1 MAHSFRELALA
12 DDLPHLETDDIFD
25 DLQIVR
31 AKINARGMNRTV
43 VVDLTRKELGIPV
56 VRVIVP
62 GMEVFAIDEDRV
74 GARLMGGFR

>member
-1 MAHSFRELALA
+1 
-12 DDLPHLETDDIFD
+12 
-25 DLQIVR
+25 
-31 AKINARGMNRTV
+31 MNRTV

>member
-1 MAHSFRELALA
+1 MG
-12 DDLPHLETDDIFD
+12 TDDIFD

-31 AKINARGMNRTV
+31 AKINAQGMNRTV